1 MTFDNLV
8 LTETA
13 TGQQIDGFIDGETQ
27 ARIVFSRRGEQQEIV
42 CVTEVLACAE
52 LAAVE
57 ALKGWQLVSATL
69 EPLAKWLPYDSRS
82 PRPARPTE
90 PKASAAT
97 EH

>member
-8 LTETA
+8 LTDTP

-27 ARIVFSRRGEQQEIV
+27 ARIVCSRRGEQLEIV
-42 CVTEVLACAE
+42 CVTEILACTE

-57 ALKGWQLVSATL
+57 ALSGWQLVSARL
-69 EPLAKWLPYDSRS
+69 EPLAKWLPYGSVS
-82 PRPARPTE
+82 PR
-90 PKASAAT
+90 SAQVSVPSTSAVA